1 MIANSCNNN
10 KPKLYYYEL
19 IQLMSS
25 VAVQNILTVQNSQ
38 PYRGGEMTIKAIVSL
53 WAIVKADL

>member
-1 MIANSCNNN
+1 MIAHSCNNN

-25 VAVQNILTVQNSQ
+25 VAILVVQSSQ
-38 PYRGGEMTIKAIVSL
+38 PYRGGEMTIKSIVSL